1 MNFKLIWNQFSGV
14 GLGLLGSQFLAIRQW
29 EPDFI
34 ASSATFPS
42 VAVWVRLPE
51 LPIEYYEL
59 IMLRKIDQSI
69 GPTLRIDAHKVS
81 SLRG

>member
-1 MNFKLIWNQFSGV
+1 M